1 MSDIV
6 TLYVTFLSNIWLNSI
21 AAESVLSPIN
31 QRIKRNPICVS
42 LFFIIHIM
50 INKNKLI
57 FYVIKVYSI
66 FIYFLSITIYYILV
80 TMYHIY
86 LYFFFNR
93 SIFKLFF
100 ESLGKNK
107 NLSVIVN
114 KSY

>member
-66 FIYFLSITIYYILV
+66 FIYLFIVVIYYYILYISNYV
-80 TMYHIY
+80 SY
-86 LYFFFNR
+86 LFVIFFLIEVYLNCFL
-93 SIFKLFF
+93 K
-100 ESLGKNK
+100 
-107 NLSVIVN
+107 V
-114 KSY
+114 